1 MAEEEPSNDKGK
13 AVATQPEKDHIDQKD
28 VSSMLK
34 TLGLSENVPGAIVGG
49 KRQKEMSN
57 YKFWQTQPVPTF
69 EQSQENVDSE
79 GPIREVQIDKV
90 RKEPDPLI
98 DQFEWCL
105 LDLTDDKE
113 VGEVYELLSNHYV
126 EDDEAM
132 FRFNYSKTF
141 FNWALKSPGWK
152 KTWHIGVRTKSTG
165 KLVGTIFGV
174 PIDLRIRD
182 KTLRS
187 GEVNYLCV
195 HKKLRGHR
203 LAPVLIKEMTRRFN
217 LEGIFQAIYT
227 AGIVIPSPIST
238 CRYFHR
244 TIDFEKLYEVGFSRL
259 PPGVSQQRQKTRFYL
274 PPDTLLKGFRPM
286 ERKDLI
292 PVGELLAKY
301 LERMAIAQ
309 VFNAEEIDHWLLH
322 EEGQK
327 NEADRVVWAYV
338 VENEK
343 GKITDVVSYYKL
355 ESTIIKKSS
364 KHKTIRA
371 AYLYYYATDVAF
383 EKKPDKDK
391 LKKRLN
397 ELVKDAL
404 ITAKKVRI
412 YSESTQT
419 LTATEQIRC
428 PQCFDPGR

>member
-1 MAEEEPSNDKGK
+1 MADEESSNDKGK
-13 AVATQPEKDHIDQKD
+13 AVATQPEKDPVEQKD
-28 VSSMLK
+28 VSAMLK
-34 TLGLSENVPGAIVGG
+34 ALGLGENVPGAIVGG
-49 KRQKEMSN
+49 KKQKEMSG

-69 EQSQENVDSE
+69 EESQKKIDSE
-79 GPIREVQIDKV
+79 GPIREVQIEKV

-113 VGEVYELLSNHYV
+113 VGEVYDLLSNHYV

-152 KTWHIGVRTKSTG
+152 KTWHIGVRTKSSG

-174 PIDLRIRD
+174 PVDLRIRD

-274 PPDTLLKGFRPM
+274 PPETLIKGFRPM

-292 PVGELLAKY
+292 PVGKLLAKY
-301 LERMAIAQ
+301 LERFAIAQ
-309 VFNAEEIDHWLLH
+309 VFNAEEIDHWMLH
-322 EEGQK
+322 EEGQS
-327 NEADRVVWAYV
+327 NEAERVVWAYV
-338 VENEK
+338 VEDEK

-355 ESTIIKKSS
+355 ESTIIKKTTHN
-364 KHKTIRA
+364 HKTIKA

-383 EKKPDKDK
+383 EKKADKDK

-397 ELVKDAL
+397 DLIKDAL
-404 ITAKKVRI
+404 ITAKKV
-412 YSESTQT
+412 STQ
-419 LTATEQIRC
+419 LLKR
-428 PQCFDPGR
+428 F